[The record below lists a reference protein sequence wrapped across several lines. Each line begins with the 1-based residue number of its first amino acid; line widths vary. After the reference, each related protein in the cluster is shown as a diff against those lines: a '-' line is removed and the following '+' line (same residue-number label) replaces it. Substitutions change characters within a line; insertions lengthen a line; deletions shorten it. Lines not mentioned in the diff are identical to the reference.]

1 MNSSLSRSCRVCKS
15 TNNFLSFKTKNYSQK
30 NSDLFEYFTCRQ
42 CDSLFLK
49 EIPNNINKYYSKNY
63 HAFKLNHELSK
74 KDKANIRLIKKIKL
88 KCSFLEIGI
97 GNGYL
102 IKSLK
107 KFGYKCYCIEPYSK
121 ITEDLENNG
130 IHVISKKLENIKF
143 EELNFKVDIIFAWH
157 VLEHLENLDI
167 FIELCKKLLN
177 DGGHVIISTPNK
189 KSFSYKFYE
198 KFWYHLEAP
207 MHTFL
212 INEEKLVN
220 KFEKINFKKVKII
233 KNDYL
238 SIMFS
243 KYGWETSG
251 YYKSKDTGKK
261 FHSYLGKFFSLFMP
275 YIEAILKKTSQYT
288 IIFTK

>member
-63 HAFKLNHELSK
+63 HAFKLNYELSK
-74 KDKANIRLIKKIKL
+74 KDKANIRLIK
-88 KCSFLEIGI
+88 
-97 GNGYL
+97 
-102 IKSLK
+102 
-107 KFGYKCYCIEPYSK
+107 
-121 ITEDLENNG
+121 
-130 IHVISKKLENIKF
+130 
-143 EELNFKVDIIFAWH
+143 
-157 VLEHLENLDI
+157 
-167 FIELCKKLLN
+167 
-177 DGGHVIISTPNK
+177 
-189 KSFSYKFYE
+189 
-198 KFWYHLEAP
+198 
-207 MHTFL
+207 
-212 INEEKLVN
+212 
-220 KFEKINFKKVKII
+220 KINFKKVKII

-251 YYKSKDTGKK
+251 YYKSKDAGKK

-275 YIEAILKKTSQYT
+275 YIEAIFKKTSQYT